1 MVKQSRSSSFSLV
14 LNMMG
19 IRFPLLP
26 ARDPGSAVA
35 ASAADANA
43 RCEFSGLPLGELAR
57 KGEKGVTLTV
67 GNQRLDGKIVE
78 CKQPI
83 AVMSRQDGGG
93 DDNGAGAGYSIKG
106 FIRRKVVFLH
116 R

>member
-1 MVKQSRSSSFSLV
+1 L
-14 LNMMG
+14 
-19 IRFPLLP
+19 
-26 ARDPGSAVA
+26 
-35 ASAADANA
+35 
-43 RCEFSGLPLGELAR
+43 SGLPLGELAR

-93 DDNGAGAGYSIKG
+93 NDNGTGAGYSIKG

>member
-1 MVKQSRSSSFSLV
+1 M
-14 LNMMG
+14 
-19 IRFPLLP
+19 
-26 ARDPGSAVA
+26 
-35 ASAADANA
+35 
-43 RCEFSGLPLGELAR
+43 
-57 KGEKGVTLTV
+57 TLTV

-83 AVMSRQDGGG
+83 AVMSRQEGGR
-93 DDNGAGAGYSIKG
+93 DDSGAGEGYSILG